1 MESDAVLVRRVLD
14 GDTDAYAGLVARYR
28 DRLARY
34 AVRMLGNHAD
44 AEEALQDAFVRGYRS
59 LRRCTEPDRFGAW
72 LFAIL
77 VNRCRTAGARRAR
90 RERTVVPDERLM
102 HRATV
107 QDAAERHALW
117 ETITWALAQVPPAN
131 REAFLLKH
139 VEELSYEEMQEITG
153 LTVPALKMR
162 VLRAR
167 ERLQE
172 LLKGAGYA

>member
-14 GDTDAYAGLVARYR
+14 GDADAYAGLVARYR

-107 QDAAERHALW
+107 QDAAERHAMW
-117 ETITWALAQVPPAN
+117 ETINWALAQVPTAN

>member
-1 MESDAVLVRRVLD
+1 M
-14 GDTDAYAGLVARYR
+14 
-28 DRLARY
+28 
-34 AVRMLGNHAD
+34 
-44 AEEALQDAFVRGYRS
+44 
-59 LRRCTEPDRFGAW
+59 RRCTEPDRFGAW

-107 QDAAERHALW
+107 QDAAERHAMW
-117 ETITWALAQVPPAN
+117 ETINWALAQVPTAN